1 MKEEFQEQNR
11 LCIKQKSLE
20 EIKIT
25 YASLIFLFR
34 RKSVHSM
41 T

>member
-1 MKEEFQEQNR
+1 MLSETMKEEFQEQNR

-25 YASLIFLFR
+25 
-34 RKSVHSM
+34 
-41 T
+41 